1 MLCYTIDLNQLGKMR
16 TGITAIILLVLHGSA
31 VSQDGPSPWTFF
43 PDHLAFS
50 PPIANHEEARIGIL
64 QQLGSP
70 QMTVA
75 IGNTLD
81 AAQFAGESD
90 TLRFGVDFFA
100 FALASDYSGYRL
112 KIGAADGFF
121 GIHATYHNHSQFR
134 FRFRALHF
142 SAHLVDGMYDQAS
155 NAWKDGMT
163 PFPFSRNYGELL
175 ASCDL
180 FPGPLTARL
189 YGGGSYAVV
198 MKPSAMRRFTAMAGG
213 EISTSG
219 SPHVYA
225 AYNGTLV
232 GVPAYVWSNTVELG
246 VKFGTWNRQG
256 LRVHVTYQN
265 GLDWFGE
272 FYNQRKEFLG
282 VGFAFD
288 FW

>member
-1 MLCYTIDLNQLGKMR
+1 MIRLNHSGVMR
-16 TGITAIILLVLHGSA
+16 PGIIAILVLVLYGNA
-31 VSQDGPSPWTFF
+31 FSQDEPSPWSFF
-43 PDHLAFS
+43 PDHLAFM
-50 PPIANHEEARIGIL
+50 PPIANHDEARIGIL
-64 QQLGSP
+64 QQIDSP
-70 QMTVA
+70 EMTVA
-75 IGNTLD
+75 IGNSLD
-81 AAQFAGESD
+81 AAQFAGETD

-121 GIHATYHNHSQFR
+121 GIHATYHAHSAFR

-142 SAHLVDGMYDQAS
+142 SAHLVDGRYDEVS
-155 NAWKDGMT
+155 NTWKDGLT

-175 ASCDL
+175 VSWDL
-180 FPGPLTARL
+180 LPGPLAARI

-198 MKPSAMRRFTAMAGG
+198 MKPSAMSRFSALAGA
-213 EISTSG
+213 EVSTTG
-219 SPHVYA
+219 SPHLYA

-246 VKFGTWNRQG
+246 VKFGIWSRQG

-272 FYNQRKEFLG
+272 FYNQRKEFVG
-282 VGFAFD
+282 VGFTFD